1 MICPIRDTYSEYIK
15 NSHSLP
21 VKDNP
26 TKKTGKR
33 FEHFSKHIQKTYKH
47 IKRRSQAFRKR
58 KSNLQQNATSHPL
71 GHSYNQKWWQGLL
84 PACMWNFIYMLA
96 EMKGAP
102 SLGNN
107 LAVKYGVTKEPRS
120 FTPKYISK
128 KKRNY
133 MCT

>member
-58 KSNLQQNATSHPL
+58 KSKLQQNATSHPL
-71 GHSYNQKWWQGLL
+71 GHSYNQKW
-84 PACMWNFIYMLA
+84 
-96 EMKGAP
+96 
-102 SLGNN
+102 
-107 LAVKYGVTKEPRS
+107 
-120 FTPKYISK
+120 
-128 KKRNY
+128 
-133 MCT
+133 